1 MRFIRILQLKNLH
14 IEKNTLKG
22 WHSNGDKHSRAA
34 RYLARKHLM
43 SSLLTEGMLK
53 IYGLCLVA
61 KELTELREVGR
72 VGMKLSKRGIV

>member
-1 MRFIRILQLKNLH
+1 
-14 IEKNTLKG
+14 
-22 WHSNGDKHSRAA
+22 
-34 RYLARKHLM
+34 M

-61 KELTELREVGR
+61 KELTELREVGP